1 MNDERQRIAYLL
13 ERYADKVATEQE
25 ENELFALIGESDNE
39 PAIKTFLL
47 QLQESEVG
55 NDVID
60 RRKWEPVL
68 QRILAGSQEM
78 LTNEDA
84 VLPERNK
91 GLLVDGRKGFGWRK
105 IAAAVVVIV
114 LGTGA
119 YFMFFNKRSTDE
131 GQQSMVKEPTDVK
144 APETNR
150 AMITLADGRTVYL
163 DSAANGQLAMQGNVR
178 LVKLA
183 NGQIAYSR
191 EAGVGSQELVYNTLS
206 NPQGSK
212 VIDMALADGSH
223 VWLNAGSS
231 VTFPVAFIGT
241 ERKVAITGEA
251 YFEVAHNPAMPFKVS
266 KGGMEVTVLGTHF
279 NVNAYNDESDINVTL
294 LEGSVKV
301 TLRQAQ
307 GDKESNGQKSEVVIK
322 PGQQARVADK
332 ISVLANVN
340 MEQVM
345 AWKNGFFSFDNTDLE
360 TVMRQIA
367 RWYDV
372 EVVYEGAIP
381 DMRFGGDIS
390 RRSNASQVLKILE
403 ESKVK
408 FRIENKKI
416 VVMK

>member
-25 ENELFALIGESDNE
+25 ENELFAMIRESNNE
-39 PAIKTFLL
+39 PAIKSFLL
-47 QLQESEVG
+47 QLQEAETG
-55 NDVID
+55 NDETD
-60 RRKWEPVL
+60 REKWQPVL
-68 QRILAGSQEM
+68 QRILADSRGM
-78 LTNEDA
+78 LTHEDD

-105 IAAAVVVIV
+105 VAAAVAVIV

-119 YFMFFNKRSTDE
+119 YFMFFNKKATDD
-131 GQQSMVKEPTDVK
+131 GQKLIVKQPTDVK

-150 AMITLADGRTVYL
+150 AMITLADGRKVYL
-163 DSAANGQLAMQGNVR
+163 DNAANGQLAMQGNVK

-183 NGQIAYSR
+183 NGQIAYSH
-191 EAGVGSQELVYNTLS
+191 ESGVGSQELVYNTLS
-206 NPQGSK
+206 NPKGSK

-231 VTFPVAFIGT
+231 VTFPVAFTGS
-241 ERKVAITGEA
+241 ERKVTITGEA

-266 KGGMEVTVLGTHF
+266 KGEMEVTVLGTHF
-279 NVNAYNDESDINVTL
+279 NVNAYDDEKEIKVTL

-301 TLRQAQ
+301 VSTLSRNDVVIKPGQQATLRQAQ
-307 GDKESNGQKSEVVIK
+307 GDKELKVVNGV
-322 PGQQARVADK
+322 D
-332 ISVLANVN
+332 

-345 AWKNGFFSFDNTDLE
+345 AWKNGYFSFDNTDLE

-390 RRSNASQVLKILE
+390 RNNNASQVLKILE

-408 FRIENKKI
+408 FRIEGKKI